1 MIQAVWANVA
11 PRAALAPPSPEAKR
25 LLSCKSIDPDDYSGG
40 DMRSGRGSKAATECF
55 RIDANGKVVDTQYRL
70 VARGAYAARS
80 RGDRRYDYYDDS
92 GRSYWSPDPWRG
104 AQQWGSRWDNG
115 QRWDYGQQ
123 RWREEREWRSPQRV
137 DPTYFWG
144 GGRRAW

>member
-1 MIQAVWANVA
+1 MS
-11 PRAALAPPSPEAKR
+11 RDS
-25 LLSCKSIDPDDYSGG
+25 
-40 DMRSGRGSKAATECF
+40 
-55 RIDANGKVVDTQYRL
+55 
-70 VARGAYAARS
+70 AYAARS
-80 RGDRRYDYYDDS
+80 RGERGYEFYDDS
-92 GRSYWSPDPWRG
+92 GRFYWSRDPWRG
-104 AQQWGSRWDNG
+104 GQQWGSRWDNG